1 VTAGDGQH
9 ATAAAAAAAATAA
22 AYRVGYF
29 AAD

>member
-9 ATAAAAAAAATAA
+9 ATAAAAAATAA